1 MKYANL
7 LRMTATTAL
16 LATAAAETSVAQ
28 ETSTMRVRINADI
41 RSTDPGVNRDAN
53 SDAVVLHMVE
63 GLVGYRDDASVA
75 PLLAKSIDM
84 SADGKTYTFK
94 LRDGLKFSNGEP
106 LTSADVLS
114 SWQRYTDPKTAW
126 RCLKDVTGSGVANV
140 TNVAAPDAST
150 VVFTLEKPTAL
161 FLATLARTDCGG
173 TGIYHKSSLDAE
185 GKWVK
190 PIGTGPFMLQEWRSG
205 QYVQLAANP
214 NYISP
219 GGERTGYVGDKTP
232 KIDAVRFMIV
242 PDDAAAKAA
251 LYSGDIDV
259 IADVNNAD
267 IEELTGNEQIKV
279 DKTAAM
285 GLTALLFQTRDPLL
299 KDVRIRKAVLL
310 SLDLPQIAEALTN
323 GQAPASASVVPG
335 PSPYSGAAQ
344 KEVPARNVE
353 EAKKLLAEAGYN
365 GQPIKWLTTKHYPSL
380 FDAAV
385 LVQAMAQ
392 EAGINIEVETLD
404 WATLLD
410 RYTTGNYSAMSF
422 TYSARLDPS
431 LSYDMVSG
439 NKDKSPN
446 KVWDN
451 PEGLELIAESTTIT
465 DQAQRQAIFD
475 KLEGMIREDVPLIPL
490 YSGTRIGAVR
500 SNVEG
505 YKTWPVGYARMW
517 GVSFAPGN

>member
-1 MKYANL
+1 MKFQTL
-7 LRMTATTAL
+7 LKTTAVMAL
-16 LATAAAETSVAQ
+16 LAAATGTAIAQ
-28 ETSTMRVRINADI
+28 DKMMRVRINADI

-63 GLVGYRDDASVA
+63 GLVGYKDDASIA
-75 PLLAKSIDM
+75 PLLAKSVDI

-106 LTSADVLS
+106 LTSADVLA
-114 SWQRYTDPKTAW
+114 SWQRYVDPKTAW

-140 TNVAAPDAST
+140 TNVTAPDAST

-161 FLATLARTDCGG
+161 FLTTLARTDCGG
-173 TGIYHKSSLDAE
+173 TGIYHKSSLDTD

-190 PIGTGPFMLQEWRSG
+190 PIGTGPFMLNEWRSG
-205 QYVQLAANP
+205 QFVELAANP
-214 NYISP
+214 NYVSP
-219 GGERTGYVGDKTP
+219 GGERSGYVGDKAP
-232 KIDAVRFMIV
+232 KVPAVRFMVI

-259 IADVNNAD
+259 ISDVNNAD
-267 IEELTGNEQIKV
+267 VEEFSASDELKV
-279 DKTAAM
+279 DKVASM
-285 GLTALLFQTRDPLL
+285 GLTGLLFQTRDPLL
-299 KDVRIRKAVLL
+299 KDVRIRKALL
-310 SLDLPQIAEALTN
+310 LTLDLPQIAEALTN
-323 GQAPASASVVPG
+323 GQAPANLSVIPV
-335 PSPYSGAAQ
+335 PSPYSGKLQ
-344 KEVPARNVE
+344 KDVPARDL
-353 EAKKLLAEAGYN
+353 EAAKTLLAQAGYK
-365 GQPIKWLTTKHYPSL
+365 GQPIKWLATKFYPSL

-392 EAGINIEVETLD
+392 EAGINIEIETLD

-410 RYTTGNYSAMSF
+410 RYTAGNYSAMSF

-431 LSYDMVSG
+431 LSFDMVSG

-451 PEGLELIAESTTIT
+451 PEGLKLIAESTTVS
-465 DQAQRQAIFD
+465 DSEKRQVLFD
-475 KLEGMIREDVPLIPL
+475 KLEGMIRADVPLIPL

-500 SNVEG
+500 ANVDG
-505 YKTWPVGYARMW
+505 YQTWPVGYPRMW
-517 GVSFAPGN
+517 GVSFAAGK

>member
-1 MKYANL
+1 MTDRNL
-7 LRMTATTAL
+7 LTMTAMTAL
-16 LATAAAETSVAQ
+16 LAATAGTALAQ
-28 ETSTMRVRINADI
+28 DKLMRVRLNADI

-53 SDAVVLHMVE
+53 TDAVVLHMVE

-75 PLLAKSIDM
+75 PLLAKSIDI
-84 SADGKTYTFK
+84 SEDGKTYTFK
-94 LRDGLKFSNGEP
+94 LRDGLKFSNGDP

-114 SWQRYTDPKTAW
+114 SWKRYTDPKTAW

-140 TNVAAPDAST
+140 TNVAATDGST
-150 VVFTLEKPTAL
+150 VVYTLEKPTAL

-173 TGIYHKSSLDAE
+173 TGIYSKTSLDAE

-214 NYISP
+214 NYVSP

-232 KIDAVRFMIV
+232 KIDAVRFMVI

-251 LYSGDIDV
+251 IYSGDIDV
-259 IADVNNAD
+259 LADVNNAD
-267 IEELTGNEQIKV
+267 IDELTQNGQLKV
-279 DKTAAM
+279 DKAAAM
-285 GLTALLFQTRDPLL
+285 GLTGLLFQTRDPLL
-299 KDVRIRKAVLL
+299 KDVRIRKALLL
-310 SLDLPQIAEALTN
+310 SLDIPQITEALTN
-323 GQAPASASVVPG
+323 GQSPASASIVPV
-335 PSPYSGAAQ
+335 PSPYSGALQ
-344 KEVPARNVE
+344 KEMPARNIE
-353 EAKKLLAEAGYN
+353 EAKKLLAEAGYK
-365 GQPIKWLTTKHYPSL
+365 GQPIKWLATKYYPSL
-380 FDAAV
+380 FDSAV

-410 RYTTGNYSAMSF
+410 RYASGNYSAMSF

-431 LSYDMVSG
+431 LSFDMVSG
-439 NKDKSPN
+439 NKEKSPN
-446 KVWDN
+446 KVWDS
-451 PEGLELIAESTTIT
+451 PEGLKLIAESASIS
-465 DQAQRQAIFD
+465 DQAKRQAIFD
-475 KLEGMIREDVPLIPL
+475 KLEGMIRADVPIIPL

-517 GVSFAPGN
+517 GVSFAQDN

>member
-1 MKYANL
+1 LK
-7 LRMTATTAL
+7 TAAVMAL
-16 LATAAAETSVAQ
+16 LAATADTAIAQ
-28 ETSTMRVRINADI
+28 DKVMRVRINADI

-53 SDAVVLHMVE
+53 SDAIVLHMVE

-75 PLLAKSIDM
+75 PLLAKSVDV

-94 LRDGLKFSNGEP
+94 LREGLKFSNGEP
-106 LTSADVLS
+106 LTSADVLA
-114 SWQRYTDPKTAW
+114 SWQRYVDPKTAW
-126 RCLKDVTGSGVANV
+126 RCLKDVTGSSVANV
-140 TNVAAPDAST
+140 TNVATPDAST

-173 TGIYHKSSLDAE
+173 TGIYHKSSLDGQ

-190 PIGTGPFMLQEWRSG
+190 PVGTGPFMLQEWRNG

-214 NYISP
+214 SYVTP

-232 KIDAVRFMIV
+232 KVATVRFMVV
-242 PDDAAAKAA
+242 PDDAAAKAG

-259 IADVNNAD
+259 ISDVNNAD
-267 IEELTGNEQIKV
+267 VEEFSASDKLKV
-279 DKTAAM
+279 DKVASM
-285 GLTALLFQTRDPLL
+285 GLTGLLIQTRDPLL
-299 KDVRIRKAVLL
+299 KDVRIRKALML
-310 SLDLPQIAEALTN
+310 SLDIPQIAEALTN
-323 GQAPASASVVPG
+323 GQSPANVSVIPA
-335 PSPYSGAAQ
+335 PSPYSGKLQ
-344 KEVPARNVE
+344 KDVPARNLE
-353 EAKKLLAEAGYN
+353 EAKKLLAEAGYK
-365 GQPIKWLTTKHYPSL
+365 GQPIKWLATKFYPSL

-392 EAGINIEVETLD
+392 EAGINIEIETLD

-410 RYTTGNYSAMSF
+410 RYTAGNYSAMSF

-431 LSYDMVSG
+431 LSFDMVSG

-451 PEGLELIAESTTIT
+451 PEGLNLITESATVS
-465 DQAQRQAIFD
+465 DEKQRQSLFD
-475 KLEGMIREDVPLIPL
+475 KLEGMIRADVPLIPL

-500 SNVEG
+500 ANVDG
-505 YKTWPVGYARMW
+505 YKTWPVGYPRMW
-517 GVSFAPGN
+517 GVSFAQGK

>member
-1 MKYANL
+1 MKYRNFL
-7 LRMTATTAL
+7 TMTAMTAVMAATAGTAL
-16 LATAAAETSVAQ
+16 AQ
-28 ETSTMRVRINADI
+28 DKMMRVRLNADI

-75 PLLAKSIDM
+75 PLLAKSVDISD
-84 SADGKTYTFK
+84 DGKTYTFK
-94 LRDGLKFSNGEP
+94 LRDGLKFSNGEA

-114 SWQRYTDPKTAW
+114 SWARYTDPKTAW
-126 RCLKDVTGSGVANV
+126 RCLKDVTGSGVASV
-140 TNVAAPDAST
+140 ADVAAPDAST

-161 FLATLARTDCGG
+161 FLATIARTDCGG

-190 PIGTGPFMLQEWRSG
+190 PIGTGPFTLQEWRSG

-214 NYISP
+214 NYVSP
-219 GGERTGYVGDKTP
+219 GGDRTGYVGDKTP
-232 KIDAVRFMIV
+232 KVDAVRFMII
-242 PDDAAAKAA
+242 PDDAAAKTAIS
-251 LYSGDIDV
+251 SGDIDV
-259 IADVNNAD
+259 LADVNNAD
-267 IEELTGNEQIKV
+267 IDEMTENGDIKV
-279 DKTAAM
+279 DKVDAM
-285 GLTALLFQTRDPLL
+285 GLTGLLFQTRDPLL
-299 KDVRIRKAVLL
+299 KDVRIRQAIML
-310 SLDLPQIAEALTN
+310 SLDIPQITEALTN
-323 GQAPASASVVPG
+323 GQSAASASIVPV
-335 PSPYSGAAQ
+335 PSPYFGSAQ
-344 KEVPARNVE
+344 KEMPSRNIE
-353 EAKKLLAEAGYN
+353 EANKLLAEAGYN
-365 GQPIKWLTTKHYPSL
+365 GQPIKWLATKHYPSL

-431 LSYDMVSG
+431 LSFDMVSG
-439 NKDKSPN
+439 NKDKSAN

-451 PEGLELIAESTTIT
+451 PDGLKLIAESTQIT
-465 DQAQRQAIFD
+465 DEAKRQAIFD
-475 KLEGMIREDVPLIPL
+475 KLEGMIRADLPIIPL

-517 GVSFAPGN
+517 GVSFTQGN

>member
-1 MKYANL
+1 MKYRNL
-7 LRMTATTAL
+7 LTMTAMTAVLATTAGS
-16 LATAAAETSVAQ
+16 AMAQ
-28 ETSTMRVRINADI
+28 DKMMRVRINADI

-53 SDAVVLHMVE
+53 SDAIVLHMVE

-75 PLLAKSIDM
+75 PLLAKSVDI
-84 SADGKTYTFK
+84 SEDGKTYTFK
-94 LRDGLKFSNGEP
+94 LRDGLKFSNGEA

-114 SWQRYTDPKTAW
+114 SWQRYVDPKTAW

-140 TNVAAPDAST
+140 TSVTAPDAST
-150 VVFTLEKPTAL
+150 VVYTLEKPTAL

-173 TGIYHKSSLDAE
+173 TGIYQKSSLGND

-190 PIGTGPFMLQEWRSG
+190 PVGTGPFMLKEWRSG
-205 QYVQLAANP
+205 QYVELAANP
-214 NYISP
+214 NYVSP

-232 KIDAVRFMIV
+232 KIGAVRFMVI

-259 IADVNNAD
+259 LADVNNAD
-267 IEELTGNEQIKV
+267 IDDMTKSGQLKV
-279 DKTAAM
+279 DKVAAM
-285 GLTALLFQTRDPLL
+285 GLTGLLFQTRDPLL
-299 KDVRIRKAVLL
+299 KDARIRKALLL
-310 SLDLPQIAEALTN
+310 SLDIPQITEALTN
-323 GQAPASASVVPG
+323 GQSAPSASVIPV
-335 PSPYSGAAQ
+335 PSPYSGAAEKQ
-344 KEVPARNVE
+344 IPTRNIE
-353 EAKKLLAEAGYN
+353 EAKKLLAEAGYK
-365 GQPIKWLTTKHYPSL
+365 GQPIKWLATKYYPSL
-380 FDAAV
+380 FDSAV

-451 PEGLELIAESTTIT
+451 PDGLKLIAESTTIT
-465 DQAQRQAIFD
+465 DEAKRQAIFD
-475 KLEGMIREDVPLIPL
+475 KLEGMIRADVPIIPL

-500 SNVEG
+500 SDVEG

-517 GVSFAPGN
+517 GVSFAPGK

>member
-1 MKYANL
+1 MKYRDL
-7 LRMTATTAL
+7 LTMTAMTVL
-16 LATAAAETSVAQ
+16 LAANAGTATAEDKM
-28 ETSTMRVRINADI
+28 MRVRLNADI

-53 SDAVVLHMVE
+53 SDAIVLHMVE
-63 GLVGYRDDASVA
+63 GLVGYRDDASIA
-75 PLLAKSIDM
+75 PLLAKSVDI
-84 SADGKTYTFK
+84 SEDGKTYTFK

-106 LTSADVLS
+106 LTSTDVLS

-126 RCLKDVTGSGVANV
+126 RCLKDVTGAGLANV

-150 VVFTLEKPTAL
+150 VVYTLEKPSAL

-173 TGIYHKSSLDAE
+173 TGVYHKSSLDAE

-190 PIGTGPFMLQEWRSG
+190 PVGTGPFTLQEWRSG

-214 NYISP
+214 HYASP
-219 GGERTGYVGDKTP
+219 GGGRTGYVGDKTP
-232 KIDAVRFMIV
+232 KIDAVRFMII

-251 LYSGDIDV
+251 IYAGDIDV
-259 IADVNNAD
+259 LADVNNSD
-267 IEELTGNEQIKV
+267 FEEMTGNDEVKV
-279 DKTAAM
+279 DKADAM

-299 KDVRIRKAVLL
+299 KDVRIRKALLL
-310 SLDLPQIAEALTN
+310 SLDIPQITEALTY
-323 GQAPASASVVPG
+323 GQSRATVSVIPQ
-335 PSPYSGAAQ
+335 PSPFYGSVQADMP
-344 KEVPARNVE
+344 VRNVE
-353 EAKKLLAEAGYN
+353 EAKRLLAEAGYD
-365 GQPIKWLTTKHYPSL
+365 GQPIKWLATKHYPSL

-392 EAGINIEVETLD
+392 EAGLNIEVETLD

-410 RYTTGNYSAMSF
+410 RYTSGNYSAMSF

-439 NKDKSPN
+439 NKDKNPN

-451 PEGLELIAESTTIT
+451 PEGLKLIAESASIIDDTR
-465 DQAQRQAIFD
+465 RQEIFD
-475 KLEGMIREDVPLIPL
+475 GLEGMIRADLPIIPL

-500 SNVEG
+500 SNVDG

-517 GVSFAPGN
+517 GVSFAQDN

>member
-1 MKYANL
+1 MKYCNL
-7 LRMTATTAL
+7 LTMTAMTAVLAGMAGTAL
-16 LATAAAETSVAQ
+16 AQ
-28 ETSTMRVRINADI
+28 DKMMRVRINADI

-53 SDAVVLHMVE
+53 SDAVVLHIVE

-75 PLLAKSIDM
+75 PLLAKSVDV

-94 LRDGLKFSNGEP
+94 LRDGLKFSNGEQ

-114 SWQRYTDPKTAW
+114 SWQRYIDPKTAW
-126 RCLKDVTGSGVANV
+126 RCLKDMTGSSVANV

-150 VVFTLEKPTAL
+150 VVFSLEKPTAL

-173 TGIYHKSSLDAE
+173 TGVYHKSSLDAE

-190 PIGTGPFMLQEWRSG
+190 PIGTGPFTLQEWRNG

-214 NYISP
+214 NYVSP
-219 GGERTGYVGDKTP
+219 GGELTGYVGDKTP
-232 KIDAVRFMIV
+232 KVKAVRFMVI

-251 LYSGDIDV
+251 IFSGDIDV
-259 IADVNNAD
+259 LADVNNAD
-267 IEELTGNEQIKV
+267 IEELTESKQLKV
-279 DKTAAM
+279 EKAAAM

-299 KDVRIRKAVLL
+299 RDARIRKALLL
-310 SLDLPQIAEALTN
+310 SLDIPQITEALTN
-323 GQAPASASVVPG
+323 GQSPASLSVIPG
-335 PSPYSGAAQ
+335 PSPYSGATQ
-344 KEVPARNVE
+344 KEVPGRNIK

-365 GQPIKWLTTKHYPSL
+365 GQPIKWLATKYYPSL
-380 FDAAV
+380 FDSAV

-410 RYTTGNYSAMSF
+410 RYTSGNYSAMSF

-451 PEGLELIAESTTIT
+451 PEGLKLIAESTTLS
-465 DQAQRQAIFD
+465 DKAKRQAIFD
-475 KLEGMIREDVPLIPL
+475 KLEGMIRSDVPMIPL

-500 SNVEG
+500 SAVEG

-517 GVSFAPGN
+517 GVSFAPGK

>member
-1 MKYANL
+1 MKYLNFL
-7 LRMTATTAL
+7 TMTAITAA
-16 LATAAAETSVAQ
+16 LATMTVSASAQ
-28 ETSTMRVRINADI
+28 DKMLRVRLNADI

-75 PLLAKSIDM
+75 PLLAKSIEI
-84 SADGKTYTFK
+84 SEDGKTYTFK
-94 LRDGLKFSNGEP
+94 LREDLKFSNGET

-126 RCLKDVTGSGVANV
+126 RCLKDVTGSGVASV

-161 FLATLARTDCGG
+161 FLTTLARTDCGG

-190 PIGTGPFMLQEWRSG
+190 PVGTGPFMLQEWRSG

-214 NYISP
+214 NYQSP
-219 GGERTGYVGDKTP
+219 GGERTGYVGDKAP
-232 KIDAVRFMIV
+232 KVDAVRFMII

-251 LYSGDIDV
+251 ISSGDIDV
-259 IADVNNAD
+259 LADVNNAD
-267 IEELTGNEQIKV
+267 IDEMTSNGNIKV
-279 DKTAAM
+279 DKVAAM

-299 KDVRIRKAVLL
+299 QDARIRQAIML
-310 SLDLPQIAEALTN
+310 SLDIPQITEALTN
-323 GQAPASASVVPG
+323 GQSAASASVIPV
-335 PSPYSGAAQ
+335 PSPYYGSVQ
-344 KEVPARNVE
+344 KEVPGRNID
-353 EAKKLLAEAGYN
+353 EAKKLLAEAGYS
-365 GQPIKWLTTKHYPSL
+365 GQPIKWLATKHYPSL

-385 LVQAMAQ
+385 LAQAMAQ

-439 NKDKSPN
+439 NKDKSAN

-451 PEGLELIAESTTIT
+451 PEGLKLIAESTSIT
-465 DQAQRQAIFD
+465 DKADRQAIFD
-475 KLEGMIREDVPLIPL
+475 KLEGMIRADLPIIPL

-505 YKTWPVGYARMW
+505 YKTWPVGYARLW
-517 GVSFAPGN
+517 GVSFTQGN

>member
-1 MKYANL
+1 MKFQTL
-7 LRMTATTAL
+7 LKTTAVMAL
-16 LATAAAETSVAQ
+16 LAATAGTAIAQ
-28 ETSTMRVRINADI
+28 DKMMRVRINADI

-63 GLVGYRDDASVA
+63 GLVGYKDDASIA
-75 PLLAKSIDM
+75 PLLAKSVDI

-106 LTSADVLS
+106 LTSADVLA
-114 SWQRYTDPKTAW
+114 SWQRYVDPKTAW

-140 TNVAAPDAST
+140 TNVTAPDASS

-161 FLATLARTDCGG
+161 FLTTLARTDCGG
-173 TGIYHKSSLDAE
+173 TGIYHKSSLDTD

-190 PIGTGPFMLQEWRSG
+190 PIGTGPFMLNEWRSG
-205 QYVQLAANP
+205 QYVELAANP
-214 NYISP
+214 NYVSP
-219 GGERTGYVGDKTP
+219 GGERSGYVGNKTP
-232 KIDAVRFMIV
+232 KVPAVRFMVI

-259 IADVNNAD
+259 ISDVNNAD
-267 IEELTGNEQIKV
+267 VEEFSASDELKV
-279 DKTAAM
+279 DKVASM
-285 GLTALLFQTRDPLL
+285 GLTGLLFQTRDPLL
-299 KDVRIRKAVLL
+299 KDVRIRKALL
-310 SLDLPQIAEALTN
+310 LTLDLPQIAEALTN
-323 GQAPASASVVPG
+323 GQAPANLSVIPV
-335 PSPYSGAAQ
+335 PSPYSGKLQ
-344 KEVPARNVE
+344 KDVPARDL
-353 EAKKLLAEAGYN
+353 EAAKTLLAQAGYK
-365 GQPIKWLTTKHYPSL
+365 GQPIKWLATKFYPSL

-392 EAGINIEVETLD
+392 EAGINIEIETLD

-410 RYTTGNYSAMSF
+410 RYTAGNYSAMSF

-431 LSYDMVSG
+431 LSFDMVSG

-451 PEGLELIAESTTIT
+451 PEGLKLIAESTTVS
-465 DQAQRQAIFD
+465 DSEKRQVLFD
-475 KLEGMIREDVPLIPL
+475 KLEGMIRADVPLIPL

-500 SNVEG
+500 ANVDG
-505 YKTWPVGYARMW
+505 YKTWPVGYPRMW
-517 GVSFAPGN
+517 GVSFAAGK

>member
-1 MKYANL
+1 MKYRNL
-7 LRMTATTAL
+7 LTMTAMTIALAATTGTAL
-16 LATAAAETSVAQ
+16 AQ
-28 ETSTMRVRINADI
+28 DKLMRVRLNADI

-53 SDAVVLHMVE
+53 TDAVMLHIVE

-75 PLLAKSIDM
+75 PLLAKSVDI
-84 SADGKTYTFK
+84 SEDGKNYTFK
-94 LRDGLKFSNGEP
+94 LRDGLKFSNGEA

-161 FLATLARTDCGG
+161 FLTTLARTDCGG
-173 TGIYHKSSLDAE
+173 TGIFHKSSLDAE

-190 PIGTGPFMLQEWRSG
+190 PIGTGPFTLQEWRSG

-214 NYISP
+214 NYVSP

-232 KIDAVRFMIV
+232 KVDAVRFMII
-242 PDDAAAKAA
+242 PDDAAAKTAIS
-251 LYSGDIDV
+251 SGDIDV
-259 IADVNNAD
+259 LADVNNAD
-267 IEELTGNEQIKV
+267 IDEMTENGDIKV
-279 DKTAAM
+279 DKVATM
-285 GLTALLFQTRDPLL
+285 GLTGLLFQTRDPLL
-299 KDVRIRKAVLL
+299 KDVRIRQALLL
-310 SLDLPQIAEALTN
+310 SLDIPQITEALTN
-323 GQAPASASVVPG
+323 GQSAATVSVVPV
-335 PSPYSGAAQ
+335 PSPFYGKAQ
-344 KEVPARNVE
+344 SEMPARNIE
-353 EAKKLLAEAGYN
+353 DAKKLLAEAGYN
-365 GQPIKWLTTKHYPSL
+365 GQPIKWLATKHYPSL

-410 RYTTGNYSAMSF
+410 RYTSGNYSAMSF

-431 LSYDMVSG
+431 LSFDMVSG
-439 NKDKSPN
+439 NKDKSAS

-451 PEGLELIAESTTIT
+451 PEGMKLIAESASIT
-465 DQAQRQAIFD
+465 DEAKRQAIFD
-475 KLEGMIREDVPLIPL
+475 KLEAMIRADLPIIPL

-505 YKTWPVGYARMW
+505 YKTWPVGNARMW
-517 GVSFAPGN
+517 GVSFTQGN

>member
-1 MKYANL
+1 MKYRKL
-7 LRMTATTAL
+7 LTMTAMAAVL
-16 LATAAAETSVAQ
+16 VAAADITMAQDETI
-28 ETSTMRVRINADI
+28 RVRINADI

-53 SDAVVLHMVE
+53 SDAVVLHIVE

-75 PLLAKSIDM
+75 PLLAKSVAV
-84 SADGKTYTFK
+84 SEDGKTYTFK

-106 LTSADVLS
+106 LTSADVLR
-114 SWQRYTDPKTAW
+114 SWERYTNPKTAW

-140 TNVAAPDAST
+140 TNVAAPDVST
-150 VVFTLEKPTAL
+150 VVYTLEKPTAL

-173 TGIYHKSSLDAE
+173 TGVYHKSSLDTE

-214 NYISP
+214 NYVSP
-219 GGERTGYVGDKTP
+219 GGEITGYVGDKTP
-232 KIDAVRFMIV
+232 KIDAVRFMII

-251 LYSGDIDV
+251 IYSGDIDV
-259 IADVNNAD
+259 LADVNNAD
-267 IEELTGNEQIKV
+267 IEELTGSGKLKV
-279 DKTAAM
+279 DKAAAM
-285 GLTALLFQTRDPLL
+285 GLTGLLFQTRDPLL
-299 KDVRIRKAVLL
+299 KDVRIRKALLL
-310 SLDLPQIAEALTN
+310 SLDIPQITEALTN
-323 GQAPASASVVPG
+323 GQSPASVSVIPV
-335 PSPYSGAAQ
+335 PSPYSGTPQ
-344 KEVPARNVE
+344 KEVPTRNIAD
-353 EAKKLLAEAGYN
+353 AKKLLAEAGYA
-365 GQPIKWLTTKHYPSL
+365 GQPIKWLTTKYYPSL

-410 RYTTGNYSAMSF
+410 RYTSGNYSAMSF

-439 NKDKSPN
+439 NKDKSAS

-451 PEGLELIAESTTIT
+451 PEGLKLIAESTTIS
-465 DQAQRQAIFD
+465 DRSKRQAIFD
-475 KLEGMIREDVPLIPL
+475 KLEEMIRADLPLIPL

-517 GVSFAPGN
+517 GVSSSKGK

>member
-1 MKYANL
+1 MKYRDFL
-7 LRMTATTAL
+7 TMTAMTVALAATAGTAL
-16 LATAAAETSVAQ
+16 AQ
-28 ETSTMRVRINADI
+28 DKMMRVRLNADI

-75 PLLAKSIDM
+75 PLLAKSIDI
-84 SADGKTYTFK
+84 SEDGKTYTFK
-94 LRDGLKFSNGEP
+94 LRDGLKFSNGEA

-114 SWQRYTDPKTAW
+114 SWARYTDPKTAW
-126 RCLKDVTGSGVANV
+126 RCLKDVTGSGVASV
-140 TNVAAPDAST
+140 ANVAAPDAST

-173 TGIYHKSSLDAE
+173 TGIYHRSSLDAE
-185 GKWVK
+185 GKWIK
-190 PIGTGPFMLQEWRSG
+190 PIGTGPFTLQEWRSG
-205 QYVQLAANP
+205 QYIQLAANP
-214 NYISP
+214 NYVSP

-232 KIDAVRFMIV
+232 KVDAVRFMII
-242 PDDAAAKAA
+242 PDDAAAKTAIS
-251 LYSGDIDV
+251 SGDIDV
-259 IADVNNAD
+259 LADVNNAD
-267 IEELTGNEQIKV
+267 IDEMTADGDIKV
-279 DKTAAM
+279 DKVPAM
-285 GLTALLFQTRDPLL
+285 GLTGLLFQTRDPLL
-299 KDVRIRKAVLL
+299 KDVRIRQAIML
-310 SLDLPQIAEALTN
+310 SLDIPQITEALTN
-323 GQAPASASVVPG
+323 GQSTATVSVIPV
-335 PSPYSGAAQ
+335 PSPYFGSAQ
-344 KEVPARNVE
+344 KEMPARNLD
-353 EAKKLLAEAGYN
+353 EARKLLAEAGYN
-365 GQPIKWLTTKHYPSL
+365 GQPIKWLATKYYPSL

-410 RYTTGNYSAMSF
+410 RYTTGNYGAMSF

-451 PEGLELIAESTTIT
+451 PEGLKLIAQSTEIT
-465 DQAQRQAIFD
+465 DEAKRQVVLD
-475 KLEGMIREDVPLIPL
+475 KLEGMIRADLPIIPL

-517 GVSFAPGN
+517 GVSFTQGN

>member
-1 MKYANL
+1 MKYRNFL
-7 LRMTATTAL
+7 TMTAMTAVMAATAGTAL
-16 LATAAAETSVAQ
+16 AQ
-28 ETSTMRVRINADI
+28 DKMMRVRLNADI

-75 PLLAKSIDM
+75 PLLAKSIDI
-84 SADGKTYTFK
+84 SDDGKTYTFK
-94 LRDGLKFSNGEP
+94 LRDGLKFSNGEA

-114 SWQRYTDPKTAW
+114 SWARYTDPKTAW
-126 RCLKDVTGSGVANV
+126 RCLKDVTGSGVASV
-140 TNVAAPDAST
+140 ADVAAPDAST

-161 FLATLARTDCGG
+161 FLATIARTDCGG

-190 PIGTGPFMLQEWRSG
+190 PIGTGPFTLQEWRSG

-214 NYISP
+214 NYVSP
-219 GGERTGYVGDKTP
+219 GGDRTGYVGDKTP
-232 KIDAVRFMIV
+232 KVDAVRFMII
-242 PDDAAAKAA
+242 PDDAAAKTAIS
-251 LYSGDIDV
+251 SGDIDV
-259 IADVNNAD
+259 LADVNNAD
-267 IEELTGNEQIKV
+267 IDEMTENGDIKV
-279 DKTAAM
+279 DKVDAM
-285 GLTALLFQTRDPLL
+285 GLTGLLFQTRDPLL
-299 KDVRIRKAVLL
+299 KDVRIRQAIML
-310 SLDLPQIAEALTN
+310 SLDIPQITEALTN
-323 GQAPASASVVPG
+323 GQSAASASIVPV
-335 PSPYSGAAQ
+335 PSPYFGSAQ
-344 KEVPARNVE
+344 KEMPSRNIE

-365 GQPIKWLTTKHYPSL
+365 GQPIKWLATKHYPSL

-431 LSYDMVSG
+431 LSFDMVSG
-439 NKDKSPN
+439 NKDKSAN

-451 PEGLELIAESTTIT
+451 PDGLKLIAESTQIT
-465 DQAQRQAIFD
+465 DEAKRQAIFD
-475 KLEGMIREDVPLIPL
+475 KLEGMIRADLPIIPL

-517 GVSFAPGN
+517 GVSFTQGN

>member
-1 MKYANL
+1 MNYHAL
-7 LRMTATTAL
+7 LKTTAIMAL
-16 LATAAAETSVAQ
+16 LATTAGTAMAQ
-28 ETSTMRVRINADI
+28 DKVMRVRINADI

-63 GLVGYRDDASVA
+63 GLVGYKDDASIA
-75 PLLAKSIDM
+75 PLLAKSVDV
-84 SADGKTYTFK
+84 SADGKAYTFK

-106 LTSADVLS
+106 LTSADVLA
-114 SWQRYTDPKTAW
+114 SWQRYVDPKTAW
-126 RCLKDVTGSGVANV
+126 RCLKDVTGSSVANV
-140 TNVAAPDAST
+140 TNVTAPDAST

-161 FLATLARTDCGG
+161 FLATIARTDCGG
-173 TGIYHKSSLDAE
+173 TGIYQKSSLDAQ

-190 PIGTGPFMLQEWRSG
+190 PIGTGPFMLQEWRNG

-232 KIDAVRFMIV
+232 KVSAVRFMVI
-242 PDDAAAKAA
+242 PDDAAAKAG

-259 IADVNNAD
+259 ISDVNNAD
-267 IEELTGNEQIKV
+267 VEEFSASKQLKV
-279 DKTAAM
+279 DKVASM
-285 GLTALLFQTRDPLL
+285 GLTGFLFQTRDPLL
-299 KDVRIRKAVLL
+299 KDVRIRRALLL
-310 SLDLPQIAEALTN
+310 SLDIPQMAEALTN
-323 GQAPASASVVPG
+323 GQSPANASVVPV
-335 PSPYSGAAQ
+335 PSPYSGKLQ
-344 KEVPARNVE
+344 KAVPARNLE
-353 EAKKLLAEAGYN
+353 EAKKLLAEAGYK
-365 GQPIKWLTTKHYPSL
+365 GQPIKWLATKFYPSL

-392 EAGINIEVETLD
+392 EAGINIEIETLD

-410 RYTTGNYSAMSF
+410 RYTAGNYSAMSF

-431 LSYDMVSG
+431 LSFDMVSG

-451 PEGLELIAESTTIT
+451 PEGLKLINESTTSS
-465 DQAQRQAIFD
+465 DDKQRQALFD
-475 KLEGMIREDVPLIPL
+475 KLEGIIRADVPLIPL

-500 SNVEG
+500 ANVEG
-505 YKTWPVGYARMW
+505 YQTWPVGYPRMW
-517 GVSFAPGN
+517 GVSFAPGK

>member
-1 MKYANL
+1 MKVQSL
-7 LRMTATTAL
+7 LKTTAAIAL
-16 LATAAAETSVAQ
+16 LATTAAGTALAQ
-28 ETSTMRVRINADI
+28 DKTMRVRINADI

-53 SDAVVLHMVE
+53 SDAIVLHMVE
-63 GLVGYRDDASVA
+63 GLVGYKDDASIA
-75 PLLAKSIDM
+75 PLLAKSVDI
-84 SADGKTYTFK
+84 SPDGKAYTFK

-114 SWQRYTDPKTAW
+114 SWQRYVDPKTAW

-140 TNVAAPDAST
+140 TNVAVPDAAT

-161 FLATLARTDCGG
+161 FLATIARTDCGG
-173 TGIYHKSSLDAE
+173 TGIYHKSSLDAQ

-190 PIGTGPFMLQEWRSG
+190 PVGTGPFMLQEWRSG

-214 NYISP
+214 NYVSP
-219 GGERTGYVGDKTP
+219 GGARTGYVGDKQP
-232 KIDAVRFMIV
+232 KIAATRFMVI

-259 IADVNNAD
+259 LSDVNNAD
-267 IEELTGNEQIKV
+267 VEELSGSDKLKV
-279 DKTAAM
+279 DKVASM
-285 GLTALLFQTRDPLL
+285 GLTSLLFQTRDPLL
-299 KDVRIRKAVLL
+299 KDIRIRKALLL
-310 SLDLPQIAEALTN
+310 SLDIAQISEALTN
-323 GQAPASASVVPG
+323 GQSPANLSVIPV
-335 PSPYSGAAQ
+335 PSPYSGKLQ
-344 KEVPARNVE
+344 KEIPARNLD
-353 EAKKLLAEAGYN
+353 EAKKLLADAGYK
-365 GQPIKWLTTKHYPSL
+365 GQPIKWLATKFYPSL

-392 EAGINIEVETLD
+392 EAGINIEIETLD

-410 RYTTGNYSAMSF
+410 RYTAGNYSAMSF

-439 NKDKSPN
+439 SKDKSPN

-451 PEGLELIAESTTIT
+451 PEGLKLIAASTTIG
-465 DQAQRQAIFD
+465 DAKERQVLFD
-475 KLEGMIREDVPLIPL
+475 KLEGMIRADVPLIPL

-500 SNVEG
+500 ANVEG
-505 YKTWPVGYARMW
+505 YKTWPVGYPRMW
-517 GVSFAPGN
+517 GVSFAQGK

>member
-1 MKYANL
+1 MKYRTL
-7 LRMTATTAL
+7 LKTTAVMAL
-16 LATAAAETSVAQ
+16 LAATAGTTIAQ
-28 ETSTMRVRINADI
+28 DKMMRVRINADI

-63 GLVGYRDDASVA
+63 GLVGYKDDASIA
-75 PLLAKSIDM
+75 PLLAKSVDV

-106 LTSADVLS
+106 LTSADVLA
-114 SWQRYTDPKTAW
+114 SWQRYVDPKTAW

-140 TNVAAPDAST
+140 TNVTAPDAST

-161 FLATLARTDCGG
+161 FLTTLARTDCGG
-173 TGIYHKSSLDAE
+173 TGIYHKSSLDAQ

-190 PIGTGPFMLQEWRSG
+190 PIGTGPFMLNEWRSG
-205 QYVQLAANP
+205 QYVELAANP
-214 NYISP
+214 NYVSP
-219 GGERTGYVGDKTP
+219 GGERSGYVGDKAP
-232 KIDAVRFMIV
+232 KVPAVRFMVI

-259 IADVNNAD
+259 ISDVNNAD
-267 IEELTGNEQIKV
+267 VEEFSASDELKV
-279 DKTAAM
+279 DKVASM
-285 GLTALLFQTRDPLL
+285 GLTGLLFQTRDPLL
-299 KDVRIRKAVLL
+299 KDVRIRKALL
-310 SLDLPQIAEALTN
+310 LTLDIPQIAEALTN
-323 GQAPASASVVPG
+323 SQAPANFSVIPV
-335 PSPYSGAAQ
+335 PSPYSGKLQ
-344 KEVPARNVE
+344 KDVPARDL
-353 EAKKLLAEAGYN
+353 EAAKTLLAEAGYK
-365 GQPIKWLTTKHYPSL
+365 GQPIKWLATKFYPSL

-392 EAGINIEVETLD
+392 EAGINIEIETLD

-410 RYTTGNYSAMSF
+410 RYTAGNYSAMSF

-431 LSYDMVSG
+431 LSFDMVSG

-451 PEGLELIAESTTIT
+451 PEGLKLIAESTTVS
-465 DQAQRQAIFD
+465 DSEKRQVLFD
-475 KLEGMIREDVPLIPL
+475 KLEGMIRADVPLIPL

-500 SNVEG
+500 ANVDG
-505 YKTWPVGYARMW
+505 YKTWPVGYPRMW
-517 GVSFAPGN
+517 GVSFAAGK